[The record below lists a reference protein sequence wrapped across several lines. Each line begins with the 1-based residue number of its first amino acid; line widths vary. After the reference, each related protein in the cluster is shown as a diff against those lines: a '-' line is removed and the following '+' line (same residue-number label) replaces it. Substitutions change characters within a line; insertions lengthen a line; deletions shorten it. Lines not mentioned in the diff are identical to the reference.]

1 MCNTPKKLA
10 STSRY
15 VSPAQL
21 PVEGFETPFERSL
34 NPGNRWIVLAQFIPW
49 DGIVIFIVSTLAS
62 VSLVGYLYAPG

>member
-1 MCNTPKKLA
+1 MHGFMCNTPKKLA

-34 NPGNRWIVLAQFIPW
+34 NPGNRWIVWAQLIP
-49 DGIVIFIVSTLAS
+49 
-62 VSLVGYLYAPG
+62 